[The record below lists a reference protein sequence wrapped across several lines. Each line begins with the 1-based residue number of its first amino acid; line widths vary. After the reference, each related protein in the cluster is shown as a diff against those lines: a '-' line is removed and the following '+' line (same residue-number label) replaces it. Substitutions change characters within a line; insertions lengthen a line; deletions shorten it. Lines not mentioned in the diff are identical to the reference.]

1 MSKWMEK
8 KKLEI
13 LLIKEKINEN
23 KDIKLIFLISKL
35 TVEEPFMS
43 RERAIKILEDLR
55 NAGQIN
61 VNQDGAVSVCQ

>member
-13 LLIKEKINEN
+13 LLIKEKIKDN

-55 NAGQIN
+55 NAEQIQ
-61 VNQDGAVSVCQ
+61 VTADGVVSVCQ